1 MKKKADLNKK
11 VSFFDFVY
19 VWMHLQGLSVPKHQ
33 SKMTHWLS
41 ELFESKESRQGL
53 LMAFRNSGKSTI
65 VGLFCAWVLYYKPE
79 TRILVMA
86 ADHALAK
93 KMVRNVKRIIEQ
105 HPLTKGLKPQK
116 TDQWASGQ
124 FTINRP
130 QELRDPS
137 MLAKGLG
144 ANITGLRADLIICDD
159 VEVPKNSDSP
169 VKRADIREKLEE
181 LDYIL
186 TPEGMQLYIGTPHT
200 FYTIY
205 QVEYDSKKPETEPF
219 LLGFKKLELPILDKN
234 GKSNWKERFSEEK
247 IASIRVR
254 SGENKF
260 LSQMMLTPVNF
271 SDSILNP
278 ESLKAYEGE
287 IQIISSNGRDYLK
300 IGEKKM
306 LSASCWWDPSFAAS
320 GGDNSV
326 IACVFTDEDG
336 HYWLHDLEYIKI
348 DEHIRDNAAS
358 EQCQKV
364 AAFIERNH
372 LNAVRVEANGIGKFL
387 PGILK
392 QVLAQKNLR
401 VAVLEMYSSSNKA
414 ERIVS
419 AFEVLLAER
428 ALNVHKKIWQTPFIE
443 EMREFSPEGKGHDDA
458 LDAVAGCLNSE
469 PVRLTV
475 SFTKDALPK
484 YNKWQGRSEQF
495 SAHTTFELE

>member
-1 MKKKADLNKK
+1 MMKADLNKK

-19 VWMHLQGLSVPKHQ
+19 VWMRLQGLKVPKHQ
-33 SKMTHWLS
+33 SKMARWLS
-41 ELFESKESRQGL
+41 ELFITSKQRQGL

-116 TDQWASGQ
+116 SDQWAAGQ

-130 QELRDPS
+130 LELRDPS

-169 VKRADIREKLEE
+169 AKRADMREKLEE

-205 QVEYDSKKPETEPF
+205 QVAYDDKKPETEPF
-219 LLGFKKLELPILDKN
+219 LLGFAKLELPILNKK
-234 GKSNWKERFSEEK
+234 GKSAWPERFSEEK
-247 IASIRVR
+247 IASIRIR

-271 SDSILNP
+271 NDSILNP
-278 ESLKAYEGE
+278 DCLKPYEAE
-287 IQIISSNGRDYLK
+287 INIVASNGRDFLK
-300 IGEKKM
+300 IEEKKM
-306 LSASCWWDPSFAAS
+306 LSASCWWDPSFAS
-320 GGDNSV
+320 SKGDNSV

-348 DEHIRDNAAS
+348 EDEVRDYAAS
-358 EQCQKV
+358 VQCQKV

-392 QVLAQKNLR
+392 QVLAQKNMR
-401 VAVLEMYSSSNKA
+401 VAVLEMYSSKNKA
-414 ERIVS
+414 ERIIS

-428 ALNVHKKIWQTPFIE
+428 ALNVHKKIWSTPFIE
-443 EMREFSPEGKGHDDA
+443 EMREFSVDGTGHDDA
-458 LDAVAGCLNSE
+458 LDAVAGCLNNE
-469 PVRLTV
+469 PLRLNV
-475 SFTKDALPK
+475 SFVGNTSPK
-484 YNKWQGRSEQF
+484 YNKWQGGSKQF
-495 SAHTTFELE
+495 SAQTTFTID